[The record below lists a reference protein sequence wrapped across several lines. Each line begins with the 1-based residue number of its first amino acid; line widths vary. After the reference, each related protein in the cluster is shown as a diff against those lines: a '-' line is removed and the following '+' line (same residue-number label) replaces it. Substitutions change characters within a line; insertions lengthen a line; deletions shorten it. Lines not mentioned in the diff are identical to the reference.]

1 MELYDMIK
9 CMCTKN
15 SSSIQDADKRKN
27 SFILKRLYSAK
38 YPIACFMLNDLSTDP
53 IISVNILCE
62 ISKQF
67 NNVPD
72 FLNLKV
78 SQKKKKSSIYKG
90 FEGNIIDKCCELE
103 QCSVN
108 DLQLAY
114 DMYEDDVKKHLKLV
128 EETFFPKEEKIVKQK
143 V

>member
-1 MELYDMIK
+1 MELYDIIK

-15 SSSIQDADKRKN
+15 SSSIQDTDKRKN

-38 YPIACFMLNDLSTDP
+38 YPIACSLLNDLSTDP
-53 IISVNILCE
+53 IVSVNILCE

-72 FLNLKV
+72 FLYLNV
-78 SQKKKKSSIYKG
+78 SQKKNKSSIYKEFAG
-90 FEGNIIDKCCELE
+90 SIIDKCCEME

-114 DMYEDDVKKHLKLV
+114 DMYKDTVKKHLKLV
-128 EETFFPKEEKIVKQK
+128 EETFFPKEEKIVKTK